1 MELQHIVG
9 RRDKLCQ
16 HKHGPWSFQFQ
27 MKHEIRSGINPVTSF
42 QLRKVHKYGIQ
53 IP

>member
-1 MELQHIVG
+1 MELQHMIG
-9 RRDKLCQ
+9 RSDKSCQ
-16 HKHGPWSFQFQ
+16 HKHGRRSFQFQ

-42 QLRKVHKYGIQ
+42 QLRKVHKYGVK